1 MWKPI
6 YRPGDISANRYNFFN
21 AIVWENK
28 SYNSSRLTVY
38 MSPLFWKQQVMETMN
53 YQKMLLLEGLILF
66 AAIYQMDAMLNLLI
80 MHEKEKN

>member
-1 MWKPI
+1 
-6 YRPGDISANRYNFFN
+6 
-21 AIVWENK
+21 
-28 SYNSSRLTVY
+28 
-38 MSPLFWKQQVMETMN
+38 METMN